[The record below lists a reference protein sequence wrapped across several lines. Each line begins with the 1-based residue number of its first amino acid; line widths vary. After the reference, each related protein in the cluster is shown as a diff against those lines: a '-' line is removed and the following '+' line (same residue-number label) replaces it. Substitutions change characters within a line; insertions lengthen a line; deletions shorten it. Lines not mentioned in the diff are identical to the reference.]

1 MNIQELRAFAGE
13 YLGREVEF
21 YTNLGDWVRGTL
33 ESVDVDSGTSY
44 PFKSVGLIEGD
55 KWHTDARPPQ
65 PKQMRNLT
73 IEELWGRTLVHPDGR
88 ACVVNTKNHDGYLSD
103 NRGMT
108 YSIEQF
114 IEAGWKV
121 NDKPSLDGAQE
132 LRVEVSE

>member
-1 MNIQELRAFAGE
+1 MNIEELRAFAGE
-13 YLGREVEF
+13 YLGKEVEF
-21 YTNLGDWVRGTL
+21 YNKGNWVKGIL
-33 ESVDVDSGTSY
+33 EVVDVDLGTTE
-44 PFKSVGLIEGD
+44 PFRSRDSIDLFR
-55 KWHTDARPPQ
+55 WHTEARPPQ
-65 PKQMRNLT
+65 PKQMRDMT

-88 ACVVNTKNHDGYLSD
+88 ACVVNTKNNDGYLSD